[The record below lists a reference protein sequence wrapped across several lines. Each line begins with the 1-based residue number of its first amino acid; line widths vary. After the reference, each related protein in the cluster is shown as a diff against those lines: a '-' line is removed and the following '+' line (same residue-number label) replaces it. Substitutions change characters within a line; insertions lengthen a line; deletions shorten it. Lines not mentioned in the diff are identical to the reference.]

1 MSSATGAVAG
11 AALDE
16 VASKQLL
23 ARHGVPVPESVM
35 VRPGDPLDAAL
46 AALAPPFALKVVARG
61 LLHKSDLGGVALNLR
76 DANEVADAMRKMR
89 SSSAFA
95 GHPIEGFLVEEM
107 AARGH
112 ELVVGG
118 AFDRSFGPTI
128 MLGLGGIFV
137 EIFADVAFRICPI
150 TRADAIDMVESLVA
164 APVLR
169 GARGGVVA
177 AIEPLI
183 DVLLRVGG
191 EGGLLM
197 DDAARVAQLD
207 INPLIVT
214 DRAALA
220 VDARVILR

>member
-1 MSSATGAVAG
+1 MSFGTGAA
-11 AALDE
+11 ATPTALDE
-16 VASKQLL
+16 AASKGLL
-23 ARHGVPVPESVM
+23 ARYGVPVPKSVT
-35 VRPGDPLDAAL
+35 VRPDDPLDAL
-46 AALAPPFALKVVARG
+46 AALTPPFALKVVARG
-61 LLHKSDLGGVALNLR
+61 VLHKSDVGGVALHLR
-76 DANEVADAMRKMR
+76 DAGEVRDAMGRML
-89 SSSAFA
+89 SSQAFA
-95 GHPIEGFLVEEM
+95 AHPIEGFLVEEM

-112 ELVVGG
+112 ELVIGG

-150 TRADAIDMVESLVA
+150 TRGDALDMVQSLAA

-177 AIEPLI
+177 AMEPLI

-197 DDAARVAQLD
+197 DPAARVAQLD
-207 INPLIVT
+207 VNPLIVS
-214 DRAALA
+214 DRAAMA